1 MVSSRTIAS
10 DRIAPADVP
19 DDDAG
24 ELALIEFAHTF
35 DGYER
40 WGSFERCAEIA
51 NRRDH
56 SSLDALRTCLFFEAR
71 RWRHFGES
79 PDAGALAYWRE
90 LVSGIRA
97 HLLARQAGPAGE
109 AQP

>member
-1 MVSSRTIAS
+1 MSSRTIGSERLAL
-10 DRIAPADVP
+10 ADLP
-19 DDDAG
+19 GDDAD

-35 DGYER
+35 DGYAR

-90 LVSGIRA
+90 LVAGIRA
-97 HLLARQAGPAGE
+97 HLLARQAAPAGE